1 MKFLILFTLLF
12 LVACQGQ
19 EIPFEEATV
28 PASGPAP
35 VEEITSGMAPVS
47 GA

>member
-19 EIPFEEATV
+19 EIPFEEEAAV
-28 PASGPAP
+28 PGPAP